1 MPPLLL
7 LAVSMALVIGLIV
20 GLRLHAFVA
29 LLAGA
34 AFVGSFAPSIALTQM
49 PTAVATE
56 FGVICG
62 RIGIIIALAAVI
74 GLALQQSGAARRISE
89 AFLSATGRS
98 RSDLSLWAS
107 SYVLSVPVFFDTVFY
122 LLAPI
127 ARSLSRLHASAARVP
142 AAVTAA
148 AAPAREPAMPAAP
161 PSASGDFATTSRH
174 MMAVMAGGAATHVFV
189 PPTPGPLAAATA
201 LNVDLGLVVVLGIVV
216 ALPASLAGVAYA
228 RWATRRGTAVSD
240 DASATT
246 ASDGGVEAVE
256 PPALRPLGL
265 TLSLAPI
272 VLPVILISGRTISAA
287 LEATGPVASTFEL
300 LGDPNVALFLSA
312 TIAVWLLRRATGW
325 DLRALGQL
333 TEAALASA
341 GTIILIT
348 AAGGAYGAMLAR
360 AEIGA
365 TLVELGTSTHLP
377 ILWLG
382 FFVAALL
389 KIAQGSSTV
398 AIITTASLLHAAYQ
412 ADATGVLPHPAY
424 AVLAIGGGS
433 LVVSWMND
441 SGFWI
446 VGRLGGFTERQTL
459 QYWTVTAAIVG
470 LTGFVIVLALSWII
484 PLR

>member
-7 LAVSMALVIGLIV
+7 LAISMALVIGLIV
-20 GLRLHAFVA
+20 RLRLHAFVA

-34 AFVGSFAPSIALTQM
+34 AFVGLFAPSVALADM
-49 PTAVATE
+49 PTTVATE

-89 AFLSATGRS
+89 AFLRMTGR
-98 RSDLSLWAS
+98 RNSDLSMWAS
-107 SYVLSVPVFFDTVFY
+107 GYVLSVPVFFDTVFY

-127 ARSLSRLHASAARVP
+127 ARSLARLQ
-142 AAVTAA
+142 AA
-148 AAPAREPAMPAAP
+148 AAGRPAVVSSEAGVAEGAATGDPPAHA
-161 PSASGDFATTSRH
+161 DFATTSRH

-189 PPTPGPLAAATA
+189 PPTPGPLAAASA
-201 LNVDLGLVVVLGIVV
+201 LDVDLGLVVVVGLVV
-216 ALPASLAGVAYA
+216 ALPASLAGVVYA
-228 RWATRRGTAVSD
+228 RWIARR
-240 DASATT
+240 ATT
-246 ASDGGVEAVE
+246 ERFETLSTAASGIEAIE
-256 PPALRPLGL
+256 PPGLRPLGL
-265 TLSLAPI
+265 TLSLSPI
-272 VLPVILISGRTISAA
+272 VLPVILISGRTVSGA
-287 LEATGPVASTFEL
+287 LEATGPIASAFTL
-300 LGDPNVALFLSA
+300 LGDPNVALFISA

-325 DLRALGQL
+325 DVRALGEL
-333 TEAALASA
+333 TETALASA

-348 AAGGAYGAMLAR
+348 AAGGAYGAMLAK
-360 AEIGA
+360 ADIGS
-365 TLVELGTSTHLP
+365 TLVEIGSSTHMP

-412 ADATGVLPHPAY
+412 ADTAGVLPHPVY
-424 AVLAIGGGS
+424 AVMAIGGGA

-459 QYWTVTAAIVG
+459 RYWTATAATVGIVG
-470 LTGFVIVLALSWII
+470 FGVTLALSWIV
-484 PLR
+484 PLRF

>member
-1 MPPLLL
+1 
-7 LAVSMALVIGLIV
+7 MALVIGLIV

-34 AFVGSFAPSIALTQM
+34 AFVGLFAPAIALVDV
-49 PTAVATE
+49 PTAIATE

-62 RIGIIIALAAVI
+62 RIGIIIARAAVI

-89 AFLSATGRS
+89 AFLALTGRQ

-107 SYVLSVPVFFDTVFY
+107 GYVLSIPVFFDTVFY

-127 ARSLSRLHASAARVP
+127 ARSMARLHG
-142 AAVTAA
+142 AA
-148 AAPAREPAMPAAP
+148 AGEPAGI
-161 PSASGDFATTSRH
+161 ASGDAARTVAPASTAAGPAPEPGVSPTYSRH

-189 PPTPGPLAAATA
+189 PPTPGPLAAASA
-201 LNVDLGLVVVLGIVV
+201 LDVDLGLVVVFGLLV
-216 ALPASLAGVAYA
+216 ALPASLAGVAFA
-228 RWATRRGTAVSD
+228 RWVTGGEAAGGELPDAPGATGGTEAFEAPAV
-240 DASATT
+240 
-246 ASDGGVEAVE
+246 
-256 PPALRPLGL
+256 RPLGL
-265 TLSLAPI
+265 ALSLAPI
-272 VLPVILISGRTISAA
+272 VLPVSLISGRTTSSA
-287 LEATGPVASTFEL
+287 LEWTGPVASAFDL
-300 LGDPNVALFLSA
+300 LGDANVALFLSA
-312 TIAVWLLRRATGW
+312 TLAVWLLRRATGW

-333 TEAALASA
+333 TETALAGA

-348 AAGGAYGAMLAR
+348 AAGGAYGAMLAK
-360 AEIGA
+360 ADIGA
-365 TLVELGTSTHLP
+365 TLVGMGTATELP

-382 FFVAALL
+382 FLVAALL

-412 ADATGVLPHPAY
+412 ADTAGVLPHPLY

-459 QYWTVTAAIVG
+459 RYWTVLAAIVG
-470 LTGFVIVLALSWII
+470 TTGFLITLVLSWII

>member
-7 LAVSMALVIGLIV
+7 LAISMALVIGLIV

-34 AFVGSFAPSIALTQM
+34 AFVGTFAPAIPLTGM

-89 AFLSATGRS
+89 AFLALTGRR

-107 SYVLSVPVFFDTVFY
+107 SYVLSIPVFFDTVFY

-127 ARSLSRLHASAARVP
+127 ARSLSRLHAAAAGMPAVVGRGASADAPQAAPSP
-142 AAVTAA
+142 AA
-148 AAPAREPAMPAAP
+148 
-161 PSASGDFATTSRH
+161 GDFATTSRH

-201 LNVDLGLVVVLGIVV
+201 LDVDLGIVVVLGMIV
-216 ALPASLAGVAYA
+216 AIPASLAGVAYA
-228 RWATRRGTAVSD
+228 RWVSRRAPAGAIEVADSP
-240 DASATT
+240 AA
-246 ASDGGVEAVE
+246 GMEAAE
-256 PPALRPLGL
+256 PPGLRPLGL
-265 TLSLAPI
+265 AWSLTPI
-272 VLPVILISGRTISAA
+272 VLPVVLISGKTISSA
-287 LEATGPVASTFEL
+287 LEAAGPVASAFEL
-300 LGDPNVALFLSA
+300 LGDANVALFLSA

-333 TEAALASA
+333 TETALASA

-348 AAGGAYGAMLAR
+348 AAGGAYGAMLAK

-382 FFVAALL
+382 FFLAALL

-412 ADATGVLPHPAY
+412 ADAGGVLPHPVY

-446 VGRLGGFTERQTL
+446 VGRLGGFTERQAL
-459 QYWTVTAAIVG
+459 RYWTVTAAIVG
-470 LTGFVIVLALSWII
+470 ITGFVITLALSLIV